1 MNESWIDIIP
11 PPAPAPDTTIWLW
24 AVLAVVL
31 CLSLYFIYQRR
42 ERVIQHRRLQ
52 RLQRELS
59 RHNIAP
65 RQAGFLLVGI
75 LRQYYATSRLDRL
88 DFSEHQSRWQHF
100 LDELQH
106 MQYAS
111 QSPSQAEMEKILD
124 QAREWLRR

>member
-24 AVLAVVL
+24 GVLAFML

-42 ERVIQHRRLQ
+42 ESVIQHRRLQ

-65 RQAGFLLVGI
+65 RQAGFLLAGI
-75 LRQYYATSRLDRL
+75 LRQYHATSRLDRL
-88 DFSEHQSRWQHF
+88 VFSEHQSRWQRF
-100 LDELQH
+100 LNELQQT
-106 MQYAS
+106 QYS
-111 QSPSQAEMEKILD
+111 SKSPPQAEMEKILD